1 MVCFLKK
8 KKFNNNIFFINLL
21 YLRHPIILE
30 KGGHSI
36 TLLLTSDKG
45 VGDYYCDFMPVVEE
59 TNWPVESLIDVSSL
73 PGDQSWFAII
83 QLVILFKCLQA
94 IVGPL
99 YYNPEQVNG

>member
-1 MVCFLKK
+1 
-8 KKFNNNIFFINLL
+8 
-21 YLRHPIILE
+21 
-30 KGGHSI
+30 
-36 TLLLTSDKG
+36 
-45 VGDYYCDFMPVVEE
+45 MPVVEE